1 MKLTQGILASAL
13 VWAALLAAPAAR
25 AVDYS
30 QWVYVDNG
38 SANRTPVIGVSA
50 TWQDLFH
57 WEVFTAY
64 GQRRVNH
71 HPWTTLILR

>member
-13 VWAALLAAPAAR
+13 VSAALLAAPDAR

-30 QWVYVDNG
+30 QWVYDDNG

-71 HPWTTLILR
+71 HPWTTLIIR

>member
-13 VWAALLAAPAAR
+13 VWAALLAAPTAR
-25 AVDYS
+25 AGANDWIYT
-30 QWVYVDNG
+30 DDG
-38 SANRTPVIGVSA
+38 SANRTPAIGLSA
-50 TWQDLFH
+50 TWQNLFH

-64 GQRRVNH
+64 GQGRVNH